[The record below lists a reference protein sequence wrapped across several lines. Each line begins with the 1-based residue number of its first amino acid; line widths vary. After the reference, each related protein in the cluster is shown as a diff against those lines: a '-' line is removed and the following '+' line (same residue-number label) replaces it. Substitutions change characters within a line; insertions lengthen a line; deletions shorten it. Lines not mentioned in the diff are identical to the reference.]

1 MQPYEYLKALK
12 IKASL
17 SNKEIAQ
24 KAQQSESNVSR
35 IFNGENDNPSILSIV
50 AIVKVLHGSLD
61 KMFGIT
67 EDEEESLRPLVG
79 ALRQRVDDQRENI
92 VSLQD
97 AQARQDAIHAER
109 IADMRE
115 AFNEQKSE
123 FRNRLEREEARSA
136 PFTHGQ
142 HCHGCNHCLGC
153 HCGAV
158 HCNRCAQRR
167 LGPDPVFIIYEQ
179 LFYFSTCKIHLPVV

>member
-35 IFNGENDNPSILSIV
+35 IISGENDNPSILSIV

-67 EDEEESLRPLVG
+67 EDEEESLRSLVG

-92 VSLQD
+92 VSLQE
-97 AQARQDAIHAER
+97 ARARQDELHAKHISDVRESCKER
-109 IADMRE
+109 LADYS
-115 AFNEQKSE
+115 AQ
-123 FRNRLEREEARSA
+123 LEREQSRVDSLQREIRRIRVIN
-136 PFTHGQ
+136 T
-142 HCHGCNHCLGC
+142 
-153 HCGAV
+153 AV
-158 HCNRCAQRR
+158 A
-167 LGPDPVFIIYEQ
+167 ITIA
-179 LFYFSTCKIHLPVV
+179 VVAVVALYVVIDALNGNWGLIRYL

>member
-35 IFNGENDNPSILSIV
+35 IISGENDNPSILSIV

-67 EDEEESLRPLVG
+67 EDEEESLRSLVG

-92 VSLQD
+92 VSLQE
-97 AQARQDAIHAER
+97 ARVRQDELHAKH
-109 IADMRE
+109 IADVRE
-115 AFNEQKSE
+115 SCKERLADYSAQ
-123 FRNRLEREEARSA
+123 LERERSRVD
-136 PFTHGQ
+136 TLQ
-142 HCHGCNHCLGC
+142 KEIRRIRVINT
-153 HCGAV
+153 AV
-158 HCNRCAQRR
+158 VITIA
-167 LGPDPVFIIYEQ
+167 
-179 LFYFSTCKIHLPVV
+179 VVAVVALYVVIDALNGGWGLIRYL

>member
-35 IFNGENDNPSILSIV
+35 IISGENDNPSILSIV

-67 EDEEESLRPLVG
+67 EDEEESLRSLVG

-92 VSLQD
+92 VSLQE
-97 AQARQDAIHAER
+97 ARARQDEFHAKH
-109 IADMRE
+109 IADVRE
-115 AFNEQKSE
+115 SCKERLADYSAQ
-123 FRNRLEREEARSA
+123 LERERSRVDSLQQEIRRIRVIN
-136 PFTHGQ
+136 T
-142 HCHGCNHCLGC
+142 
-153 HCGAV
+153 AV
-158 HCNRCAQRR
+158 A
-167 LGPDPVFIIYEQ
+167 ITIA
-179 LFYFSTCKIHLPVV
+179 VVAVVALYVVIDALNGGWGLIRY

>member
-35 IFNGENDNPSILSIV
+35 IISGENDNPSILSIV

-67 EDEEESLRPLVG
+67 EDEEESLRSLVG

-92 VSLQD
+92 VSLQE
-97 AQARQDAIHAER
+97 ARARQDELHAKH
-109 IADMRE
+109 IADVRE
-115 AFNEQKSE
+115 SCKE
-123 FRNRLEREEARSA
+123 RLADYSAQLDRERSRVDSLQQEIRRIRVIN
-136 PFTHGQ
+136 T
-142 HCHGCNHCLGC
+142 
-153 HCGAV
+153 AV
-158 HCNRCAQRR
+158 A
-167 LGPDPVFIIYEQ
+167 ITIA
-179 LFYFSTCKIHLPVV
+179 VVAVVALYVVIDALNGGWGLIRYS

>member
-35 IFNGENDNPSILSIV
+35 IFNGENDNPSVLSIV

-67 EDEEESLRPLVG
+67 EDEEESLRSLVG
-79 ALRQRVDDQRENI
+79 AMRQRVDDQREI
-92 VSLQD
+92 ITGLQ
-97 AQARQDAIHAER
+97 QSIERQDAIHAQRLEDIKAANNER
-109 IADMRE
+109 LADYRS
-115 AFNEQKSE
+115 Q
-123 FRNRLEREEARSA
+123 LEREQSRVDSLQKEIRRIRVIN
-136 PFTHGQ
+136 T
-142 HCHGCNHCLGC
+142 
-153 HCGAV
+153 AV
-158 HCNRCAQRR
+158 A
-167 LGPDPVFIIYEQ
+167 ITIA
-179 LFYFSTCKIHLPVV
+179 VVAVVALYVVIDALNGGWGLIRYK

>member
-35 IFNGENDNPSILSIV
+35 IISGENDNPSILSIV

-67 EDEEESLRPLVG
+67 EDEEESLRSLVG
-79 ALRQRVDDQRENI
+79 ALRQRVDDQREI
-92 VSLQD
+92 ITGLQESI
-97 AQARQDAIHAER
+97 ARQDALHAQRLADIRESHAER
-109 IADMRE
+109 LADLHT
-115 AFNEQKSE
+115 Q
-123 FRNRLEREEARSA
+123 LEREQARVDSLQREIRRIRVIN
-136 PFTHGQ
+136 T
-142 HCHGCNHCLGC
+142 
-153 HCGAV
+153 AV
-158 HCNRCAQRR
+158 A
-167 LGPDPVFIIYEQ
+167 ITI
-179 LFYFSTCKIHLPVV
+179 TVVAVVALYVVIDALNGGWGLIRYS

>member
-12 IKASL
+12 IKSSL

-123 FRNRLEREEARSA
+123 FRNRLEREEARSNSL
-136 PFTHGQ
+136 Q
-142 HCHGCNHCLGC
+142 RE
-153 HCGAV
+153 V
-158 HCNRCAQRR
+158 RR
-167 LGPDPVFIIYEQ
+167 LRTVNTAMAATIV
-179 LFYFSTCKIHLPVV
+179 LVVIVALYIVIDALNGGWGLIQYL